1 MGIIGGDVVVVD
13 VVDVV
18 ELDGELSE
26 VVVTVAVVVA
36 SVDEAGDEVEVVSCD
51 VLEEL

>member
-1 MGIIGGDVVVVD
+1 MGFVGEDVVVVD

-18 ELDGELSE
+18 ELDGGLSE
-26 VVVTVAVVVA
+26 FVVTVAVVVA
-36 SVDEAGDEVEVVSCD
+36 SVDEAGDEVEDVSSD